1 MNSFESTDPEIQRL
15 TDIVRIQAR
24 VIKQQAIINAVDD
37 YQAFAEDNALSIASE
52 CASLIEWFGAPK
64 SNSPF
69 TAQYMKLRD
78 EADRLRKETESQP
91 S

>member
-1 MNSFESTDPEIQRL
+1 MNSSELTESEIKRL
-15 TDIVRIQAR
+15 TDMVRIQAR
-24 VIKQQAIINAVDD
+24 IIKQQAIINAVDD

-52 CASLIEWFGAPK
+52 CAALIEWFGAPK

-78 EADRLRKETESQP
+78 EADRLRKETELQP

>member
-1 MNSFESTDPEIQRL
+1 MNSSELTESEIKRL
-15 TDIVRIQAR
+15 TDMVRIQAR
-24 VIKQQAIINAVDD
+24 IIKQQAIINAVDD
-37 YQAFAEDNALSIASE
+37 YQAFAQDNALAIASE
-52 CASLIEWFGAPK
+52 CAALIEWFGAPK